1 MHGSLEK
8 AVHHSSRGTLRRYKA
23 SQNGT
28 QIV

>member
-8 AVHHSSRGTLRRYKA
+8 AVHHSSRNAMRRLEDG
-23 SQNGT
+23 QNSA